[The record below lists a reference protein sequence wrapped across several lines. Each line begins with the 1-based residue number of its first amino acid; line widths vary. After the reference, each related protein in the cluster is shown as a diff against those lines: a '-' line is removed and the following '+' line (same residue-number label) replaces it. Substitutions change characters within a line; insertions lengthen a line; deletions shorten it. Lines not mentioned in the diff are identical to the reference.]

1 VTALSGRTA
10 VVTGAARGLGA
21 AVAQALAAQG
31 ARVAGL
37 DLRPADDVALA
48 LVVDVSSATA
58 VAAAVAR
65 VEAELGPVDAL
76 VTAAGV
82 YEMAPVEDI
91 DDARWERMLAVN
103 LGGTVNV
110 CAAVVPGMVERGSGS
125 VVTVSSDLGLG
136 GSSGDAHY
144 AASKGALVAFTRAL
158 ATELA
163 GTGVHVNTVAPGAAD
178 TPMLEAGSPW
188 RAQEFLSTLP
198 VPRLVRADEIAAAVV
213 YLLEAGDELSGQV
226 LSPNSGAVL

>member
-1 VTALSGRTA
+1 MTALSGRTA
-10 VVTGAARGLGA
+10 VVDVSSPA
-21 AVAQALAAQG
+21 AVA
-31 ARVAGL
+31 
-37 DLRPADDVALA
+37 
-48 LVVDVSSATA
+48 T
-58 VAAAVAR
+58 AVAR

-103 LGGTVNV
+103 LGGTVNA

-158 ATELA
+158 ATDLA
-163 GTGVHVNTVAPGAAD
+163 GTGVQVNTVAPGAAD

-188 RAQEFLSTLP
+188 RAPEFLSTLP

-213 YLLEAGDELSGQV
+213 YLLEAADELSGQV